1 MTFASQR
8 DAVRAATAL
17 GAALVTL
24 NVMGAIQQS
33 LLRVPHQSSAE
44 IEDALLIIHAAVL
57 AAIDD
62 LPCSKL
68 SADYQQMLR
77 ILVQSEQPF
86 VEAYV
91 RNDLVAMRKAAG
103 ELQEA
108 RLVTVMA
115 EQRLAQRL
123 GLLE

>member
-1 MTFASQR
+1 MTVASQR

-33 LLRVPHQSSAE
+33 LLRVPHQSSA
-44 IEDALLIIHAAVL
+44 ALLIIHAAVL

-115 EQRLAQRL
+115 ERLLAQRL